1 MGGSFFSWLLG
12 RIGAL
17 LYGGFLDEQF
27 LAFWLSAYMSIL
39 HMFQP
44 HLTPLQTPRIS
55 QISQEHCFL
64 LLGNGT
70 GTQYVCARNFVSKFV
85 RDNG

>member
-1 MGGSFFSWLLG
+1 MGGSFFSWLLVW
-12 RIGAL
+12 IGVL
-17 LYGGFLDEQF
+17 HYGGFLVEQS

-39 HMFQP
+39 HMFQL
-44 HLTPLQTPRIS
+44 HLALLQAPRIS

-70 GTQYVCARNFVSKFV
+70 GTQ
-85 RDNG
+85 

>member
-1 MGGSFFSWLLG
+1 MGGSLFSWLLG

-17 LYGGFLDEQF
+17 RNGGFLVEQF

-44 HLTPLQTPRIS
+44 HLAPLQAPRIS
-55 QISQEHCFL
+55 QISQERCFL
-64 LLGNGT
+64 LLGDGT
-70 GTQYVCARNFVSKFV
+70 GTQYVCAGNFASKFV